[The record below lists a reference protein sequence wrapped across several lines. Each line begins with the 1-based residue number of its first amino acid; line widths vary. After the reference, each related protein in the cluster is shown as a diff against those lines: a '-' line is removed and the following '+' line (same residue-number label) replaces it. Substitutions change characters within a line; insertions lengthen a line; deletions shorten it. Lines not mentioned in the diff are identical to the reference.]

1 MFEAT
6 TSDSLPLGEI
16 AIGLAGGLALF
27 LFGMRQMTDA
37 LKTVA
42 GERMKSLLAR
52 FTSNRFTGMLAGT
65 ATTAIIQSSSVTTVL
80 VVGFVSAGLMS
91 LSQSIGVIIG
101 ANIGTTITAQMVA
114 FKISD
119 YAMLFIGVGFFVELA
134 ARKEKVR
141 QCGLMIMGLGLI
153 FFGMGLMSEAAVP
166 LRTHAAFITWM
177 QSMQN
182 PALGVAA
189 AAVFTALVQSSSAT
203 TGLVIALAGG
213 GLISLEAGIA
223 LIMGANVGTCVTA
236 MLSAIGKPR
245 EATRVAIAHVV
256 FNILGVCL
264 FVWWIP
270 QLAEAA
276 RWLSPSFT
284 ELDGSARL
292 AAESP
297 RQIANAHTLFNV
309 ANAFVF
315 IWLTQPLAQL
325 ATWLAPDLP
334 TVDTEE
340 VTTEFLD
347 DYYLENPAMALDC
360 ARREEAHMAGLV
372 RDMLESVMPAI
383 YERSPGELARISD
396 MDEGVDSLHL
406 AIVRYLGLLSQ
417 KQLVSPHTDA
427 LADGIA
433 ITNYLENIG
442 DVIET
447 DMVGDGVTLLQKDLS
462 ISQTT
467 REILSPLNQKVCWA
481 FNQIAEALS
490 TDDPKR
496 LHAVI
501 HAKKEIKLLAT
512 KANVHLS
519 KRLATAPV
527 QQIEVFRIESEIVE
541 NLKRIFYLT
550 RQIAKT
556 LGEEHVIKE
565 AAKHESRPP
574 PR

>member
-42 GERMKSLLAR
+42 GERMKRLLAR
-52 FTSNRFTGMLAGT
+52 FTSNRFSGMLAGT
-65 ATTAIIQSSSVTTVL
+65 VTTAIIQSSSVTTVL
-80 VVGFVSAGLMS
+80 VVGFVSAGLMT

-134 ARKEKVR
+134 AKMEKVR

-153 FFGMGLMSEAAVP
+153 FFGMGLMSEAAAP
-166 LRTHAAFITWM
+166 LRTHATFVTWM
-177 QSMQN
+177 QNMQN

-203 TGLVIALAGG
+203 SGLVIVLAGG
-213 GLISLEAGIA
+213 GLITLDAGIA
-223 LIMGANVGTCVTA
+223 FIMGANVGTCITA

-325 ATWLAPDLP
+325 ATRLAPDLP
-334 TVDTEE
+334 TADTEV

-360 ARREEAHMAGLV
+360 AQREEAHMAGLV

-417 KQLVSPHTDA
+417 KQLVSPHTNA

-519 KRLATAPV
+519 KRLATAPI

-556 LGEEHVIKE
+556 LGEEHVSKE
-565 AAKHESRPP
+565 AASHQPHHT